1 MSKQADAAHQTMS
14 ELEPDSAPDSIMIDS
29 MSPDPGHV
37 SVLLDEVLA
46 GLNLHTGAAAI
57 DCTLGGGGHT
67 AHILAQTAPTGRVL
81 GLDADPDAIERV
93 SRRFAAEIAAGRLEV
108 AQSAFEEVAQVAAE
122 KGFAQVDAVLLDLGV
137 SSFQLDQAERG
148 FSLMQPGPLDM
159 RFDPEQYPSAADIV
173 NSWPERDIADLIYQY
188 GEERHSRRIARYLV
202 QNRPITTTQTLAE
215 LVSRAVGG
223 RRGERIH
230 PATRTFQ
237 ALRIAV
243 NRELE
248 QLTNVLPQ
256 ALSLLRPGDTL
267 AGGRLAVISFHSLED
282 RIVKQW
288 SQAEAADFVQDR
300 MHPLGGYARTPTLRI
315 VTPKPIT
322 PSSQEMER
330 NPRSRSA
337 KLRIVER
344 L

>member
-1 MSKQADAAHQTMS
+1 MS
-14 ELEPDSAPDSIMIDS
+14 DSALT
-29 MSPDPGHV
+29 PDPGHV
-37 SVLLDEVLA
+37 SVLLDEVLT
-46 GLNLHTGAAAI
+46 GLKLHDGASAI

-67 AHILAQTAPTGRVL
+67 AHLLAQTAPTGRVL

-93 SRRFAAEIAAGRLEV
+93 SRRFEAEIAADRLVVVHSE
-108 AQSAFEEVAQVAAE
+108 FEQLAQVANE
-122 KGFAQVDAVLLDLGV
+122 YSFSQVDAILLDLGV
-137 SSFQLDQAERG
+137 SSFQLDQAQRG

-159 RFDPEQYPSAADIV
+159 RFDPEQSPSAADIV
-173 NSWPERDIADLIYQY
+173 NEWTERELADLIYQY
-188 GEERHSRRIARYLV
+188 GEEHKSRRIARYLV
-202 QNRPITTTQTLAE
+202 QNRPITTTQELAE

-223 RRGERIH
+223 RRGERLH

-248 QLTNVLPQ
+248 QLTTVLPQ
-256 ALSLLRPGDTL
+256 ALSLLRPG
-267 AGGRLAVISFHSLED
+267 ARLAVISFHSLED

-288 SQAEAADFVQDR
+288 SQAEAATFVQER
-300 MHPLGGYARTPTLRI
+300 MHPHGGYQRTPTVRI
-315 VTPKPIT
+315 VTAKPVT
-322 PSSQEMER
+322 PSLQEMER

>member
-1 MSKQADAAHQTMS
+1 MSDQNGENATS
-14 ELEPDSAPDSIMIDS
+14 LT
-29 MSPDPGHV
+29 PDPGHI

-46 GLNLHTGAAAI
+46 GLNLYQGATAI

-67 AHILAQTAPTGRVL
+67 AHILVQTAPTGRVL

-93 SRRFAAEIAAGRLEV
+93 SRRFAAEIAAGRLTVVHAPFEELAKV
-108 AQSAFEEVAQVAAE
+108 AQAAN
-122 KGFAQVDAVLLDLGV
+122 FRQVDAILLDLGV
-137 SSFQLDQAERG
+137 SSFQLDQPHRG

-159 RFDPEQYPSAADIV
+159 RFNPQQFPSAADIV
-173 NSWPERDIADLIYQY
+173 NQWPERELADLIYQY
-188 GEERHSRRIARYLV
+188 GEERHSRRIARYLT
-202 QNRPITTTQTLAE
+202 QHRPITTTEQLAE

-248 QLTNVLPQ
+248 QLRYVLPQ
-256 ALSLLRPGDTL
+256 TLSLLRP
-267 AGGRLAVISFHSLED
+267 GGRLAVISFHSLED

-288 SQAEAADFVQDR
+288 FQAEAAAFAQDR
-300 MHPLGGYARTPTLRI
+300 MHPHGGYARTPTLRI
-315 VTPKPIT
+315 VTAKPVT
-322 PSSQEMER
+322 PSSQEIEH

-337 KLRIVER
+337 KLRIAER

>member
-1 MSKQADAAHQTMS
+1 MPDQVEAATTF
-14 ELEPDSAPDSIMIDS
+14 IT
-29 MSPDPGHV
+29 PDPGHV
-37 SVLLDEVLA
+37 SVMLGEVLA
-46 GLNLHTGAAAI
+46 GLNLRAGATAI

-93 SRRFAAEIAAGRLEV
+93 GQRFAHEVTAGRLHLAQAPFEQLAKV
-108 AQSAFEEVAQVAAE
+108 AQEH
-122 KGFAQVDAVLLDLGV
+122 GFTAVDAILMDLGV

-148 FSLMQPGPLDM
+148 FSLMQAGPLDM

-173 NSWPERDIADLIYQY
+173 NEWPERELADLIYQY
-188 GEERHSRRIARYLV
+188 GEERNSRRIARYLV
-202 QNRPITTTQTLAE
+202 QRRPITTTEQLAE
-215 LVSRAVGG
+215 LVSRSVGG

-256 ALSLLRPGDTL
+256 ALSLLRPG
-267 AGGRLAVISFHSLED
+267 GRLAVISFHSLED

-288 SQAEAADFVQDR
+288 CQAEAADFVPDR
-300 MHPLGGYARTPTLRI
+300 MHPRGGTDRTPTLRI
-315 VTPKPIT
+315 VTPKPLT
-322 PSSQEMER
+322 PSSEEIER

-337 KLRIVER
+337 KLRIAER

>member
-1 MSKQADAAHQTMS
+1 MFNLTPADLTPMMAETPLNPS
-14 ELEPDSAPDSIMIDS
+14 LT
-29 MSPDPGHV
+29 PDPGHI
-37 SVLLDEVLA
+37 SVLLDEVLT
-46 GLNLHTGAAAI
+46 GLNLHSGAIAI

-93 SRRFAAEIAAGRLEV
+93 SRRFAAEIDAGRLTLV
-108 AQSAFEEVAQVAAE
+108 QSAFEQVAQVAAQA
-122 KGFAQVDAVLLDLGV
+122 GFAQVDAILLDLGV
-137 SSFQLDQAERG
+137 SSFQLDQAQRG

-159 RFDPEQYPSAADIV
+159 RFDPEQSPSAADIV
-173 NSWPERDIADLIYQY
+173 NFWSEREIADIIYQF

-202 QNRPITTTQTLAE
+202 QNRPITTTEQLADVV
-215 LVSRAVGG
+215 LRASGG

-248 QLTNVLPQ
+248 QLSNVLPQ
-256 ALSLLRPGDTL
+256 ALSLLRP
-267 AGGRLAVISFHSLED
+267 GGRLAVISFHSLED

-288 SQAEAADFVQDR
+288 CQAEATSFVQDK
-300 MHPLGGYARTPTLRI
+300 MHPHGGTPRTPTLRI
-315 VTPKPIT
+315 VTPKPVT
-322 PSSQEMER
+322 PSLEEIER

-337 KLRIVER
+337 KLRIAER

>member
-1 MSKQADAAHQTMS
+1 VQV
-14 ELEPDSAPDSIMIDS
+14 S
-29 MSPDPGHV
+29 MTSDPGHQ

-46 GLNLHTGAAAI
+46 GLKLQSGATAI

-81 GLDADPDAIERV
+81 GLDADPDAIKRV
-93 SRRFAAEIAAGRLEV
+93 AKRFAEEIAAGRLTLV
-108 AQSAFEEVAQVAAE
+108 QSPFEDLAEAAE
-122 KGFAQVDAVLLDLGV
+122 AKGFAQVDAILMDLGV
-137 SSFQLDQAERG
+137 SSFQLDQGQRG
-148 FSLMQPGPLDM
+148 FSLLHPGPLDM
-159 RFDPEQYPSAADIV
+159 RFDPEQSPSAADIV
-173 NSWPERDIADLIYQY
+173 NNWPERELADLIYQY
-188 GEERHSRRIARYLV
+188 GEERHSRRIARLLV
-202 QNRPITTTQTLAE
+202 QKRPITTTAQLAE
-215 LVSRAVGG
+215 LVTRAVGG
-223 RRGERIH
+223 RRGERLH

-248 QLTNVLPQ
+248 QLSNVLPQ
-256 ALSLLRPGDTL
+256 ALSLLRP
-267 AGGRLAVISFHSLED
+267 GGRLAVISFHSLED

-288 SQAEAADFVQDR
+288 SQAEATDFVQDR
-300 MHPLGGYARTPTLRI
+300 MHPLGGTAHTPTLRI
-315 VTPKPIT
+315 VTTKPIT
-322 PSSQEMER
+322 PSAAELER

>member
-1 MSKQADAAHQTMS
+1 MS
-14 ELEPDSAPDSIMIDS
+14 ESSAE
-29 MSPDPGHV
+29 PGHI

-46 GLNLHTGAAAI
+46 GLKLHSGATAI

-67 AHILAQTAPTGRVL
+67 AQILAQTAPTGRVL

-93 SRRFAAEIAAGRLEV
+93 ASRFQAEIAAGRLV
-108 AQSAFEEVAQVAAE
+108 LAQSAFEQVSQVAEAN
-122 KGFAQVDAVLLDLGV
+122 GFAQVDAMMMDLGV

-159 RFDPEQYPSAADIV
+159 RFDPQQSPSAADIV
-173 NSWPERDIADLIYQY
+173 NSWPEQELADLIYQY
-188 GEERHSRRIARYLV
+188 GEERHSRRIARFLV
-202 QNRPITTTQTLAE
+202 KNRPITTTEELAE
-215 LVSRAVGG
+215 LVSRAAGG

-248 QLTNVLPQ
+248 QLATVLPQ
-256 ALSLLRPGDTL
+256 SLSLLRP
-267 AGGRLAVISFHSLED
+267 GGRLAVISFHSLED

-288 SQAEAADFVQDR
+288 AQAEAADFVHDR
-300 MHPLGGYARTPTLRI
+300 MHPYGGYARTPTVRI
-315 VTPKPIT
+315 VTPKPVT
-322 PSSQEMER
+322 ASSLEVER

>member
-1 MSKQADAAHQTMS
+1 MS
-14 ELEPDSAPDSIMIDS
+14 EQTDHKPDA
-29 MSPDPGHV
+29 GHI

-46 GLNLHTGAAAI
+46 GLNLHAGDRAI

-93 SRRFAAEIAAGRLEV
+93 ASRFQPEIAAGRLV
-108 AQSAFEEVAQVAAE
+108 LAHSAFEQVAQVAEAQ
-122 KGFAQVDAVLLDLGV
+122 GFTQVDAIMLDLGV

-159 RFDPEQYPSAADIV
+159 RFDPQQSPSAADIV
-173 NSWPERDIADLIYQY
+173 NTWPERELADLIYQY
-188 GEERHSRRIARYLV
+188 GEERHSRRIARFLV
-202 QNRPITTTQTLAE
+202 KHRPITTTQELAE
-215 LVSRAVGG
+215 LVTRAAGG

-248 QLTNVLPQ
+248 QLAAVLPQ
-256 ALSLLRPGDTL
+256 SLSLLRP
-267 AGGRLAVISFHSLED
+267 GGRLAVISFHSLED

-288 SQAEAADFVQDR
+288 AQAEAADFIHDR
-300 MHPLGGYARTPTLRI
+300 MHPHGGTARTPTLRI
-315 VTPKPIT
+315 VTPKPVT
-322 PSSQEMER
+322 PSSLEVER

-337 KLRIVER
+337 KLRIIER

>member
-1 MSKQADAAHQTMS
+1 MAEHEQTPS
-14 ELEPDSAPDSIMIDS
+14 S
-29 MSPDPGHV
+29 MTPDPGHI
-37 SVLLDEVLA
+37 SVLLDEVMA
-46 GLNLHTGAAAI
+46 GLNLQPGASAI

-67 AHILAQTAPTGRVL
+67 AHILAHNAPDGRVL

-93 SRRFAAEIAAGRLEV
+93 SHRFAAELATGRLTLV
-108 AQSAFEEVAQVAAE
+108 QSPFEEVAQVASDT
-122 KGFAQVDAVLLDLGV
+122 GFDQVDAILLDLGV
-137 SSFQLDQAERG
+137 SSFQFDQPERG

-159 RFDPEQYPSAADIV
+159 RFDPAHYPSAADIV
-173 NSWPERDIADLIYQY
+173 NGWPERELADLIFQF
-188 GEERHSRRIARYLV
+188 GEERNSRRIARFLV
-202 QNRPITTTQTLAE
+202 QNRPITTTQQLAE
-215 LVSRAVGG
+215 VVTRAAGG
-223 RRGERIH
+223 RHRDRIHRDRIH

-248 QLTNVLPQ
+248 QLTNVLPH
-256 ALSLLRPGDTL
+256 ALALLRP
-267 AGGRLAVISFHSLED
+267 GGRLAVISFHSLED

-288 SQAEAADFVQDR
+288 SQAEAANFVHDR
-300 MHPLGGYARTPTLRI
+300 MHPLGGVARTPTLKI
-315 VTPKPIT
+315 VTPKPVT
-322 PSSQEMER
+322 PSSEEIER

>member
-1 MSKQADAAHQTMS
+1 MSDIAT
-14 ELEPDSAPDSIMIDS
+14 P
-29 MSPDPGHV
+29 PDPGHI

-46 GLNLHTGAAAI
+46 GLKLQSGACAI

-67 AHILAQTAPTGRVL
+67 AHLLAQTAPTGRVL
-81 GLDADPDAIERV
+81 GLDADPDAIERIT
-93 SRRFAAEIAAGRLEV
+93 RRFEAEIAADRLRIV
-108 AQSAFEEVAQVAAE
+108 HTDFDQLAQVATAN
-122 KGFAQVDAVLLDLGV
+122 GFSEVDAILLDLGV
-137 SSFQLDQAERG
+137 SSFQFDQAQRG

-159 RFDPEQYPSAADIV
+159 RFDPEQSPSAADIV
-173 NSWPERDIADLIYQY
+173 NEWSEGEIADLIYQY
-188 GEERHSRRIARYLV
+188 GEEYKSRRIARFLV
-202 QNRPITTTQTLAE
+202 QNRPITTTQELAD
-215 LVSRAVGG
+215 LVTRAVGG
-223 RRGERIH
+223 RRGDRIH

-248 QLTNVLPQ
+248 QLTTVLPQ
-256 ALSLLRPGDTL
+256 TLSLLRPG
-267 AGGRLAVISFHSLED
+267 ARLAVISFHSLED

-288 SQAEAADFVQDR
+288 SQAEATAFVQER
-300 MHPLGGYARTPTLRI
+300 MHPHGGYERTPTIRI
-315 VTPKPIT
+315 VTPKPVT
-322 PSSQEMER
+322 PSLQEMER